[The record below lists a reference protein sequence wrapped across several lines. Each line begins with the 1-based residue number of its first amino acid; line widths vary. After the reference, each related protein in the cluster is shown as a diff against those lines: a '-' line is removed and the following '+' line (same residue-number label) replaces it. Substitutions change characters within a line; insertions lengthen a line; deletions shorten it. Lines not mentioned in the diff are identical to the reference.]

1 MKLRFLLA
9 AASMLAAV
17 QTYAGGLS
25 QYVNPF
31 IGASTSIDAAGGTLE
46 LWMGPEPSQWG
57 IENQ

>member
-31 IGASTSIDAAGGTLE
+31 IGASTSIDAAGTLE
-46 LWMGPEPSQWG
+46 LWMGPVPSQWG